1 MGSLTMPVVGSART
15 YQIMTGVPAAY
26 WAANKAFNSLTD
38 VINGTAA
45 AAIFSPET
53 AKCSYEIPPVDE
65 FIKCEQT
72 IVLIA
77 PFLSITDE
85 K

>member
-1 MGSLTMPVVGSART
+1 MPVSGVART
-15 YQIMTGVPAAY
+15 YQIVMGVPAAY
-26 WAANKAFNSLTD
+26 WVANHVFNSLTD

-45 AAIFSPET
+45 AAIFSPEI
-53 AKCSYEIPPVDE
+53 ADLLYEIPPVIE

-77 PFLSITDE
+77 PFLSITYE
-85 K
+85 